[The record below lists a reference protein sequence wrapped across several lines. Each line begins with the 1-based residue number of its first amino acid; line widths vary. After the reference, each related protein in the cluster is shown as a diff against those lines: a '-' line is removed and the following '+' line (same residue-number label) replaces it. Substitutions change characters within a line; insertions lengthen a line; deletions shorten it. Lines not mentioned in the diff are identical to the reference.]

1 MSQKMYNLTDNVNDG
16 FNFDIRGKV
25 FFMKYPTTEE
35 IEELNQMTEESKSSA
50 KDGEVSLE
58 ENQKVQEYMYSFIT
72 PVDHDTPIRDAMKT
86 ENLKVLQRFNAMVKA
101 EFSVGD

>member
-16 FNFDIRGKV
+16 FNFDVRGKV

-35 IEELNQMTEESKSSA
+35 IEELNRMTEESKSSA

-72 PVDHDTPIRDAMKT
+72 PVDHDTSIRDAMKT

>member
-16 FNFDIRGKV
+16 FNFDVRGKV

-35 IEELNQMTEESKSSA
+35 IEELNRMTEESKSSA

-72 PVDHDTPIRDAMKT
+72 PVDHDTPNRDAMKT

>member
-16 FNFDIRGKV
+16 FNFDVRGKV

-35 IEELNQMTEESKSSA
+35 IEELNRMTEESRSSA

>member
-35 IEELNQMTEESKSSA
+35 IEELNRMTEESKSSA

>member
-16 FNFDIRGKV
+16 FNFDVRGKV

-35 IEELNQMTEESKSSA
+35 IEELNRMTEESKSSA

>member
-16 FNFDIRGKV
+16 FNFDVRGKV

-35 IEELNQMTEESKSSA
+35 IEELNRMTEESRSSA

-58 ENQKVQEYMYSFIT
+58 ENQKVQEYMYGFIT
-72 PVDHDTPIRDAMKT
+72 PVDHDTSIRDAMKT

>member
-16 FNFDIRGKV
+16 FKFDVRGKV

-35 IEELNQMTEESKSSA
+35 IEELNRMTEESKSS
-50 KDGEVSLE
+50 GTTSEVSLE
-58 ENQKVQEYMYSFIT
+58 DNQKVQEYMYSFIS

>member
-1 MSQKMYNLTDNVNDG
+1 MSQKMYNLTDNVNEG
-16 FNFDIRGKV
+16 FNFDVRGKV

-35 IEELNQMTEESKSSA
+35 IEELNRMTEESRSSA